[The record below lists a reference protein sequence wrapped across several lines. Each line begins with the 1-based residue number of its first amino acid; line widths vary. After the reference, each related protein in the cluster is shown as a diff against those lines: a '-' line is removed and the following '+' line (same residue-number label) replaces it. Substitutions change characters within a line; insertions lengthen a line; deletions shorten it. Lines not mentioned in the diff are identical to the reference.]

1 MFIIKMNSEL
11 KNGIYENLN
20 NEILCELKTENEV
33 NEQLEIYAKN
43 DSIDNMHILYD
54 VLKDVT
60 SDTGA
65 RREDLAKDYYNYCT
79 IYDENNNEL
88 YTPDPTGFFDDYARQ
103 KLKEYKKVIKKL
115 KNTDKIYY
123 LIKQFES

>member
-11 KNGIYENLN
+11 KNGIYESLN
-20 NEILCELKTENEV
+20 NEMLCEYETIEEV
-33 NEQLEIYAKN
+33 NEQLETYAKN

-60 SDTGA
+60 SDAGA

-79 IYDENNNEL
+79 ICDENNNEL
-88 YTPDPTGFFDDYARQ
+88 YAPDPTGFFDEYARQ
-103 KLKEYKKVIKKL
+103 KLKEYKKVIKNL
-115 KNTDKIYY
+115 KDTDKIYY
-123 LIKQFES
+123 IVKQFES